1 MSPEEEKKAIEEWS
15 LEERKSR
22 LSRVLCVLMAVE
34 HRDDRLPELLRLNP
48 KIVLGPNC
56 LIVTIKD
63 HFAHMKQEVFVN
75 VTDSGTFFV
84 SHVKHM
90 ESVVYPHL
98 YTLQR
103 LAPKGGEFV
112 EENGLIKYAH
122 DESVGLDYQVKCVQY
137 FLMWAK
143 AVAMAPQSVGFN
155 AIDYFDDM
163 KEWLD
168 GHRWWSVDKKEHYT
182 RAQRWEPLSLECRG
196 IHFMT
201 ALGLVGISL
210 IRLKEPDDM
219 AAMVWEGL
227 IAILFLGLSIAD
239 WLRSRKDE
247 KMVYS
252 LHAFLRDNIL
262 VKAVE
267 GKKHED

>member
-22 LSRVLCVLMAVE
+22 LSRVLCVLMAVA
-34 HRDDRLPELLRLNP
+34 HRDDRLPELLRLYP
-48 KIVLGPNC
+48 TVVLGPNC

-63 HFAHMKQEVFVN
+63 YNARLEQEIFVN

-122 DESVGLDYQVKCVQY
+122 DESVELGYQVKCVQY

-163 KEWLD
+163 KEWLES
-168 GHRWWSVDKKEHYT
+168 HRWVSVDKKEHYT
-182 RAQRWEPLSLECRG
+182 SAQRWEPLSLESRG
-196 IHFMT
+196 LHFMT
-201 ALGLVGISL
+201 ALCLIGMSL
-210 IRLKEPDDM
+210 IRLKIPDDVT
-219 AAMVWEGL
+219 AMVVEGL
-227 IAILFLGLSIAD
+227 IAILFLGVSIAD
-239 WLRSRKDE
+239 WLRSRKDV

-252 LHAFLRDNIL
+252 LNAFLRDNIL
-262 VKAVE
+262 VKAVKGE
-267 GKKHED
+267 KNED